1 MFAAVFSWVEFF
13 VFFGKKPEIMN
24 ITMFPLGIMFI
35 VIGHFIRIGAM
46 FTARK
51 SFHHIV

>member
-1 MFAAVFSWVEFF
+1 MFAALFSWVEFC
-13 VFFGKKPEIMN
+13 VCFGKKPEIVN
-24 ITMFPLGIMFI
+24 IAMFPLGLAFI
-35 VIGHFIRIGAM
+35 FTGHCIRIGAM